1 MVAMKNCNSFGIS
14 SQIVCYSL
22 TDDKQGIEGWYFM
35 IFPIVAYDILQHFFI
50 NGSAADVD
58 CEVFILVV
66 FIEKLGDCINGVPV

>member
-1 MVAMKNCNSFGIS
+1 
-14 SQIVCYSL
+14 
-22 TDDKQGIEGWYFM
+22 M

-50 NGSAADVD
+50 NVPTADVD